1 MSPQKGPCQK
11 ERLFFQTSFS
21 GAEPTEGSEAW
32 GTKNPFIMQGS
43 LNYEVWGRSNLMHV
57 NGNFEGFLRK
67 IVLCS
72 GWCPFE
78 WPLFPREGAI
88 WRSYL
93 PGFDQQHIGY
103 AKVMISWMANFL
115 KAISFGSQPSTRRE
129 QVIFSGGWIQEIDVG
144 VPQNVW
150 FIMENP
156 VKMDDLGGISPL
168 FLLQSLVN

>member
-1 MSPQKGPCQK
+1 
-11 ERLFFQTSFS
+11 
-21 GAEPTEGSEAW
+21 
-32 GTKNPFIMQGS
+32 
-43 LNYEVWGRSNLMHV
+43 
-57 NGNFEGFLRK
+57 
-67 IVLCS
+67 
-72 GWCPFE
+72 
-78 WPLFPREGAI
+78 
-88 WRSYL
+88 
-93 PGFDQQHIGY
+93 
-103 AKVMISWMANFL
+103 MISWMANFL